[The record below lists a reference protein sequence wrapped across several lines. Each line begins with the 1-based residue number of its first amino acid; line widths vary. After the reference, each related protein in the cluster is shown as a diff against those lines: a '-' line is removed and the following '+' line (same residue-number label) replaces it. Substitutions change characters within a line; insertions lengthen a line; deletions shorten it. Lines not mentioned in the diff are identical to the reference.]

1 MSCSSRPPVISRSL
15 RWLGAVYFPTGGP
28 QSWRPPAS
36 SAEAWATWAPSD
48 QGDKSWLLVGG
59 VVSPTSHAGLA
70 WAMAG
75 VSVNTDYIR
84 RYPPKEMK
92 CDGIMLGKFKGL
104 LLPPSQIATSQ
115 PGRVTSEVRSKL
127 PVLCFCESKYD
138 TRTLWAGAAGPV
150 PAAAPPYRPLLFSPL
165 RWQPGVAQP
174 GQLASFI
181 WDRRRAS
188 PPPRDGRG
196 LPSCF

>member
-1 MSCSSRPPVISRSL
+1 MRRPGPHGRHQIRATSPGC
-15 RWLGAVYFPTGGP
+15 WLAVWFP
-28 QSWRPPAS
+28 
-36 SAEAWATWAPSD
+36 
-48 QGDKSWLLVGG
+48 
-59 VVSPTSHAGLA
+59 PTSHAGLA

-75 VSVNTDYIR
+75 VSVNTEYIR

-115 PGRVTSEVRSKL
+115 PGRVTSEVRSKW
-127 PVLCFCESKYD
+127 PMLCFCESKYD

-150 PAAAPPYRPLLFSPL
+150 PAAAPPYRPPPFSPL

-181 WDRRRAS
+181 WDRRRAG
-188 PPPRDGRG
+188 PPPRGTGGGSPPASEVGTFSECSCSRCVILGQLRG
-196 LPSCF
+196 